1 MWLNG
6 KPKSTY
12 IERQLLIMAELKIE
26 LLYFEDCPHWV
37 YGLENLNSALKD
49 EGLHD
54 VDVQLVLIN
63 NEEDARKEK
72 FLGSPSFHFNGEDLW
87 PEERTSFQIACR
99 VYHTEDGLQGYP
111 SVDMLREQIRAINLQ
126 S

>member
-1 MWLNG
+1 M
-6 KPKSTY
+6 
-12 IERQLLIMAELKIE
+12 MAELKIK
-26 LLYFEDCPHWV
+26 LLYFEDCPHWE

-49 EGLHD
+49 EEMHD

-63 NEEDARKEK
+63 NEEDATKAK
-72 FLGSPSFHFNGEDLW
+72 FLGSPSFHINGQDLW

-111 SVDMLREQIRAINLQ
+111 SVEMLIEQIRAIT
-126 S
+126 SES